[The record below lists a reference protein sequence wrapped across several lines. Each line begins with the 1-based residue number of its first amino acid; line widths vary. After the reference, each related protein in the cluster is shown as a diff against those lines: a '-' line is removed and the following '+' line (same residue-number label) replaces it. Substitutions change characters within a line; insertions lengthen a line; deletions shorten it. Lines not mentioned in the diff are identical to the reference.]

1 MRYSK
6 LFGKTNK
13 TAKNFESTNAT
24 LLIKAGFI
32 DQVMAGVYTYLPLGL
47 KVLSKIENIVR
58 NHMDKI
64 SSEVLMPS
72 LAPKE
77 NWAKTGRLE
86 KVDVLMQAIGANPI
100 SLAKNDNSYV
110 LSPTHEELVTP
121 LVQKFTTSY
130 KQLPLAVYQ
139 IQTKYRNEPR
149 AKSGLLRCREFRMKD
164 LYSFHTNQN
173 DLKEYYEV
181 VKTAYNSIFK
191 ELGIGDDTV
200 IALASGGDF
209 TEDFSHEFQTRCDSG
224 EDLIF
229 YSPKAKIY
237 YNLEVAPSKSP
248 DFVQSDTTEN
258 SMQEVFGENIIG
270 TKKIAEFLKIEIE
283 RTTKTIFYTIDDDKM
298 IAAAVRGDYE
308 INEIKLKK
316 IVGTKKLELA
326 SAEKIR
332 EFTGSEVGYAGIIN
346 LRDDIQVFADDSIK
360 GRKNFEMGA
369 NKTNMHLINVNFGR
383 DLPEPTQYYDF
394 KNAKEGDIFP
404 ETNELYEVFKA
415 SEVGNIFPLHTKFSD
430 QFGFKYITN
439 EGKEEP
445 VYMGCYGLGTSRV
458 LGVIVEKFHDEKG
471 LIWPIN
477 IAPYKVHLIGL
488 NLDNDSVLTQ
498 ANELYSTLIK
508 EGIEVLFDDRVDVNP
523 GTKFADC
530 DLIGIPIRLV
540 VSARNNGQIEFSL
553 RSTPDNK
560 EMIDEDLVIE
570 KIKLVTNIR

>member
-1 MRYSK
+1 MKYSK

-13 TAKNFESTNAT
+13 TAKNYESINAT
-24 LLIKAGFI
+24 LLQKAGYI

-47 KVLSKIENIVR
+47 RVLGKIENIVR

-77 NWAKTGRLE
+77 NWAKTGRLD

-164 LYSFHTNQN
+164 LYSFHTNPN

-229 YSPKAKIY
+229 YSSKAKVY
-237 YNLEVAPSKSP
+237 YNLEIAPSKAP
-248 DFVQSDTTEN
+248 EFVQNDTDEN
-258 SMQEVFGENIIG
+258 TMQEVFGENVIG
-270 TKKIAEFLKIEIE
+270 TKKLSEFLKIEIE

-316 IVGTKKLELA
+316 IIGTKKLELA
-326 SAEKIR
+326 TAEKIK

-346 LRDDIQVFADDSIK
+346 LRSDIQVFADDSIK

-383 DLPEPTQYYDF
+383 DLPEPTQYFDF

-404 ETNELYEVFKA
+404 ETNEVYEVFKA

-430 QFGFKYITN
+430 QFGFKFIN
-439 EGKEEP
+439 KEGKEQP

-458 LGVIVEKFHDEKG
+458 LGVIVEKFHDDKG
-471 LIWPIN
+471 LIWPMN
-477 IAPYKVHLIGL
+477 IAPFKVNLIAL
-488 NLDNDSVLTQ
+488 NLEDASILTQ
-498 ANELYSTLIK
+498 AEELYSKLLK
-508 EGIEVLFDDRVDVNP
+508 ENIEVLFDDRLDVNP

-540 VSARNNGQIEFSL
+540 VSSRNNGKVEFSM
-553 RSTPDNK
+553 RSSTDVK
-560 EMIDEDLVIE
+560 KMLSQEGAIE
-570 KIKLVTNIR
+570 RIKSISNLG